1 MNLKRYRNRPNRIE
15 DEMSNREMEDF
26 ITEKDAITLLDDGIL
41 EKEVPSGETDI
52 EELVD
57 DSVTRLEELLSDP
70 NTGYYT
76 DADIS
81 AKLTGNKIIFKAN
94 ESY

>member
-1 MNLKRYRNRPNRIE
+1 LKRYKKHPNRIE
-15 DEMSNREMEDF
+15 DELSSREMEDF
-26 ITEKDAITLLDDGIL
+26 ITEKDALILLDEGTL

-52 EELVD
+52 EELID

-76 DADIS
+76 DAVIS
-81 AKLTGNKIIFKAN
+81 AKLVGNKIIFTAK
-94 ESY
+94 